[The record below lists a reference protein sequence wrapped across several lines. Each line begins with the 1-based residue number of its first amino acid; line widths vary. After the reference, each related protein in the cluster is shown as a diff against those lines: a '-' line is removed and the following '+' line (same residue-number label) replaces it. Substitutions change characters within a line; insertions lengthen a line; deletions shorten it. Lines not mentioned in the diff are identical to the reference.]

1 MIPHHWIIGPWFQWF
16 TQWRIAV
23 IPRLAGRPVDPSN
36 EHGRG
41 LRGDR
46 VVVAKPGR
54 LGCTEVFTLEIY
66 QGNVVQ
72 QV

>member
-1 MIPHHWIIGPWFQWF
+1 M
-16 TQWRIAV
+16 